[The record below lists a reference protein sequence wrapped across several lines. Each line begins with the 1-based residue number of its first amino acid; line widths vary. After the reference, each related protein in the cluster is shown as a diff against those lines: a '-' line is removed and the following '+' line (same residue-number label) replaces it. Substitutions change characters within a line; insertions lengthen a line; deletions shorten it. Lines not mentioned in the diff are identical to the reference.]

1 MAGRKEYELLF
12 KLKASLGGNFE
23 SSFKNAIN
31 TTKQLQSSLSKIN
44 SLQGKIEG
52 FQRQTKAIASNKEKL
67 AELNAEHDRL
77 KQKMSQTEQPS
88 ESLTKKFEKN
98 TRQIEQLVQKINAGE
113 TKLHALGNELKSA
126 GINTDSLEAANS
138 RLAKSYATVKKSQ
151 ENIARVDGVLQKNSA
166 EIGKVQGHLRGTI
179 AVAGGLAAAF
189 YNGPIKAA
197 MEFQSNMS
205 DVVKVVDGLKD
216 EKTGQLTEEYDK
228 MKSEILDLS
237 TKLPMTTKGITEIAA
252 AAGQAGIARKEI
264 VPFAEDAAKMGIA
277 FDTTAAQAGEWMAK
291 WRTSFRM
298 SQEEVVALSDKINY
312 LSNTSAANAAQI
324 SSVVTKIGP
333 LGEVAGLAS
342 GEIAALGATLVSVGI
357 NEDVAATGLK
367 KVATTMTAGNAA
379 TKRQKEVL
387 DKLGISATRLAKN
400 MQTDAKGAILNFLG
414 AVQKLP
420 KAEQTAALKNYF
432 GEEAVASIA
441 PILTNL
447 PMLKEQF
454 EKVGDASQYAGSM
467 EAEYAARSDTTENKV
482 LLAKNNI
489 HNLSIVLGDTF
500 LPYVGQAAEKLSE
513 LVKKFADF
521 AEANPELVKQVTKV
535 VGAFIAFDIAG
546 NGLKLG
552 FLHIRQGALDVQ
564 KVFEEFRGKIAKT
577 GVDTIG
583 LSSKLKNAGGG
594 VKQYFESIKGLMGKS
609 KAGSGV
615 LSIADKMADK
625 MKTSMNGAFGAISGK
640 AKGVFGTIQSLVT
653 NGPLGKM
660 GAVIGKGFGKITTF
674 LSPVKSAL
682 STVFAPLGKVGGL
695 LGKGMSGLFGK
706 IMPVIMIVSLLATA
720 FKALSGEDNSA
731 FFDTL
736 KQAGEELKP
745 VLQTVMQQFKDLGA
759 KIMPVLMETVNA
771 LTPLFG
777 NIIQEILPIVTELIS
792 QLAPLLVDIIE
803 QILPVILGAIKELA
817 PLFAKIITD
826 LLPVFLSILQILLPV
841 FTQIVTSV
849 LPIIS
854 GILATITPI
863 IADLVNAI
871 MPTLL
876 SILNALMPV
885 IQVVADLFGN
895 VLGAQI
901 DAISQIIGGLMKI
914 LKGIIT
920 FITGVFTGDWT
931 KAWEGIKNI
940 FSGIWESIKG
950 VCKGVV
956 NSIIGIINTVTSG
969 INKIK
974 IPGTKGV
981 NIPQIPKFAKGTKNS
996 PQTFI
1001 AGEEGPELITNAKG
1015 SAVFTAAQTGRI
1027 LDNINIA
1034 RQNQQNGIKQIVM
1047 ISPQL
1052 INALSSARVPA
1063 NVTAAKAPTVTAG
1076 TENRTTITLA
1086 SNPVIYANGSDPEE
1100 LKKQLEK
1107 HDEELLNK
1115 MDERIRQKEDKER
1128 RGRYE

>member
-31 TTKQLQSSLSKIN
+31 TTKQLQNSLSKIN
-44 SLQGKIEG
+44 SLQGKIDG
-52 FQRQTKAIASNKEKL
+52 FQRQTQAIASNKEKL

-98 TRQIEQLVQKINAGE
+98 TRQIEQLTQKISAGE
-113 TKLHALGNELKSA
+113 AKLHALGNELQSA
-126 GINTDSLEAANS
+126 GIDTDNLEAANS

-151 ENIARVDGVLQKNSA
+151 ENIARVDAALQKNSA

-189 YNGPIKAA
+189 YNGPVKAA

-216 EKTGQLTEEYDK
+216 EKTGQLTEEYGK

-237 TKLPMTTKGITEIAA
+237 TKIPMTTKGITEIAA

-298 SQEEVVALSDKINY
+298 SQEEVVSLSDKINY

-357 NEDVAATGLK
+357 NEDVAATGIK

-387 DKLGISATRLAKN
+387 DKLGISATNLAKN
-400 MQTDAKGAILNFLG
+400 MQTDAKGAILSFLG

-420 KAEQTAALKNYF
+420 KAEQAAALKNYF

-441 PILTNL
+441 PLLTNL
-447 PMLKEQF
+447 PKLKEQF

-521 AEANPELVKQVTKV
+521 AEANPELIKQVTKV
-535 VGAFIAFDIAG
+535 VGAFLAFDVVG

-552 FLHIRQGALDVQ
+552 FLHIRQGALDAQ
-564 KVFEEFRGKIAKT
+564 KVFEAFRGKIAKT
-577 GVDTIG
+577 SADTIG

-594 VKQYFESIKGLMGKS
+594 VKQYFESIEGLMGKS
-609 KAGSGV
+609 KAGSGI
-615 LSIADKMADK
+615 LSIADK
-625 MKTSMNGAFGAISGK
+625 MKTSMSGAFKAIGGK
-640 AKGVFGTIQSLVT
+640 AKGVFGIVQSLVT

-660 GAVIGKGFGKITTF
+660 GAVIEKGFGKITTF
-674 LSPVKSAL
+674 LSPVKNAL

-695 LGKGMSGLFGK
+695 LGKGMGGLFGK
-706 IMPVIMIVSLLATA
+706 IMPVIMILSLLATA
-720 FKALSGEDNSA
+720 FKALSGEDSSA

-771 LTPLFG
+771 LAPLFG
-777 NIIQEILPIVTELIS
+777 DIIKAILPVVTELIS

-914 LKGIIT
+914 LKGLIT

-931 KAWEGIKNI
+931 KAWEGIKSI

-974 IPGTKGV
+974 IPGTKGA

-996 PQTFI
+996 PKTFI

-1015 SAVFTAAQTGRI
+1015 RTVFTAAQTTRM
-1027 LDNINIA
+1027 LEDINTA
-1034 RQNQQNGIKQIVM
+1034 RQAQQSGIKQVVM
-1047 ISPQL
+1047 VSPQL
-1052 INALSSARVPA
+1052 INALSTARVPA

-1076 TENRTTITLA
+1076 TENRMTITLT
-1086 SNPVIYANGSDPEE
+1086 SNPVIYANGSDPEK
-1100 LKKQLEK
+1100 LKEQLAK

-1115 MDERIRQKEDKER
+1115 MDERIRQKADKER

>member
-44 SLQGKIEG
+44 SLQGKIDG
-52 FQRQTKAIASNKEKL
+52 FQRLTQAITSNKEKL

-77 KQKMSQTEQPS
+77 KQKMSQAEQPS

-98 TRQIEQLVQKINAGE
+98 TRQIEQLTQKISAEE
-113 TKLHALGNELKSA
+113 TKLNTLGNELKSA
-126 GINTDSLEAANS
+126 GINTDGLEAANG
-138 RLAKSYATVKKSQ
+138 RLAKSYETVKKSQ
-151 ENIARVDGVLQKNSA
+151 ENIARVDAAMQKNSA
-166 EIGKVQGHLRGTI
+166 EIGKVQGHLRGT
-179 AVAGGLAAAF
+179 VAATAGLAVAF
-189 YNGPIKAA
+189 YNGPVKAA
-197 MEFQSNMS
+197 MEFQSNMAE
-205 DVVKVVDGLKD
+205 VVKVVDGLKD
-216 EKTGQLTEEYDK
+216 EKTGQLTEEYGK
-228 MKSEILDLS
+228 MKNEILDLS

-298 SQEEVVALSDKINY
+298 SQEEVVSLSDKINY

-342 GEIAALGATLVSVGI
+342 GEIAALGATLVSVGVQ
-357 NEDVAATGLK
+357 EDVAATGIK
-367 KVATTMTAGNAA
+367 KVMTTMTAGNAA

-387 DKLGISATRLAKN
+387 DKLGISATSLAKN
-400 MQTDAKGAILNFLG
+400 MQTDAKGAILSFLG
-414 AVQKLP
+414 AIQKLP
-420 KAEQTAALKNYF
+420 KAEQAAALKNYF

-441 PILTNL
+441 PLLTNL

-482 LLAKNNI
+482 LLAKNSLNK
-489 HNLSIVLGDTF
+489 LSIVLGDTF

-521 AEANPELVKQVTKV
+521 AQANPELIKQITKV
-535 VGAFIAFDIAG
+535 VGAFLAFDVAG
-546 NGLKLG
+546 NGMKLG
-552 FLHIRQGALDVQ
+552 FLHIKQGVFDAQ
-564 KVFEEFRGKIAKT
+564 KVFETFRGKIAKT
-577 GVDTIG
+577 SADTIG

-594 VKQYFESIKGLMGKS
+594 IGQYFESIKGLMGKS
-609 KAGSGV
+609 KAGAGL
-615 LSIADKMADK
+615 LSIAEKI
-625 MKTSMNGAFGAISGK
+625 KTSMSGAFGAIGGK
-640 AKGVFGTIQSLVT
+640 AKGVFGNIQ
-653 NGPLGKM
+653 
-660 GAVIGKGFGKITTF
+660 
-674 LSPVKSAL
+674 L
-682 STVFAPLGKVGGL
+682 STVFAPLGKVSGL
-695 LGKGMSGLFGK
+695 LGKGMGGLFGK
-706 IMPVIMIVSLLATA
+706 IMPVIMILSLLATA
-720 FKALSGEDNSA
+720 FKALSGEDSSA

-771 LTPLFG
+771 LAPLFG
-777 NIIQEILPIVTELIS
+777 DIIKAILPVVTELIS
-792 QLAPLLVDIIE
+792 QLAPLFAQIIE
-803 QILPVILGAIKELA
+803 QILPVILGAVKELA
-817 PLFAKIITD
+817 PLFAQIITQ
-826 LLPVFLSILQILLPV
+826 LLPVFLSILQTLLPV
-841 FTQIVTSV
+841 FTQLVTSV

-854 GILATITPI
+854 NIITTVTPI
-863 IADLVNAI
+863 ITNIVNAI
-871 MPTLL
+871 MPMLL
-876 SILNALMPV
+876 SLLNALMPV

-901 DAISQIIGGLMKI
+901 GAISQIIGGLTQI

-920 FITGVFTGDWT
+920 FITGVFTGNW
-931 KAWEGIKNI
+931 KQAWEGIKSI

-974 IPGTKGV
+974 IPGTKGA

-1015 SAVFTAAQTGRI
+1015 RTVFTAAQTTRM
-1027 LDNINIA
+1027 LEDINTA
-1034 RQNQQNGIKQIVM
+1034 RQAQQSGIKQVVM
-1047 ISPQL
+1047 VSPQL
-1052 INALSSARVPA
+1052 INALSMARVPA
-1063 NVTAAKAPTVTAG
+1063 ATAAKAPTVTAG
-1076 TENRTTITLA
+1076 TENRMTITLT
-1086 SNPVIYANGSDPEE
+1086 SNPVIYANGSDPEK
-1100 LKKQLEK
+1100 LKEQLAK

-1115 MDERIRQKEDKER
+1115 MDERIRQKADKER